1 MSEYRNKDRKDWF
14 TEVKTVKAVLEEL
27 DEPCKKYK
35 GFVHSEFRS
44 FSEPLKLFEY
54 IIYLTFPQI
63 VPFSKKKDQQNFFR
77 YIRQLNYDVFSCTMY
92 TDKSFSILKTNL
104 KTNKKTSLY

>member
-14 TEVKTVKAVLEEL
+14 TEVKTVLEEL

-63 VPFSKKKDQQNFFR
+63 VPFSKKK
-77 YIRQLNYDVFSCTMY
+77 
-92 TDKSFSILKTNL
+92 
-104 KTNKKTSLY
+104 TNKTFLGTLGS